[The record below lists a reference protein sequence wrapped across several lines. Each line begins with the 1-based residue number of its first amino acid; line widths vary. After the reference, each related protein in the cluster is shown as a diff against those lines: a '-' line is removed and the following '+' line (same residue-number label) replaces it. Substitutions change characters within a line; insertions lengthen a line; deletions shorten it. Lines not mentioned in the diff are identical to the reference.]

1 MARAESPGGLPG
13 DGPVAAWPRPANN
26 SGTMKTSH
34 VLPLAAAALLA
45 LSACA
50 TAERSIEDNPN
61 TARKAGIGAAA
72 GAVIGGIIGHQS
84 GNTAEGAAVGAAV
97 GGVAGGAVG
106 AQEDRRYRSG
116 DTPRDRYGFTNGDY
130 LSLMTQEEMR
140 ILQNRAPSYGGT
152 DLANYLTEEER
163 SNLRRRAGNRAPLGR

>member
-1 MARAESPGGLPG
+1 
-13 DGPVAAWPRPANN
+13 
-26 SGTMKTSH
+26 MKTAYT
-34 VLPLAAAALLA
+34 LPLAAALALL
-45 LSACA
+45 LGACA
-50 TAERSIEDNPN
+50 TAERSIENNPN

-116 DTPRDRYGFTNGDY
+116 TDTPRDRYGFTNGDY
-130 LSLMTQEEMR
+130 LSLMTQQEMN
-140 ILQNRAPSYGGT
+140 ILQSRAPNSGGT
-152 DLANYLTEEER
+152 DLAHYLTEEER
-163 SNLRRRAGNRAPLGR
+163 SNLRRRAGNNPPLGR